1 MSKYL
6 TLEGF
11 EKLKKELFR
20 LKTVERKKLAEKLK
34 LAISFGDL
42 SENFAYKEAKE
53 SQGFLEGKISE
64 LQRTI
69 NSAKII
75 KKQSK
80 SRFVVIGSIVTVDP
94 NKEKFQI
101 VGAEESSPL
110 ENKISYKSPIGK
122 ALLGKTINEKIQIKI
137 PQGKIEYKILKIE

>member
-11 EKLKKELFR
+11 EKLKKELHR
-20 LKTVERKKLAEKLK
+20 LRTVERKKLAKKLK

-53 SQGFLEGKISE
+53 SQGFLEGKILE

-75 KKQSK
+75 KRQSK

-110 ENKISYKSPIGK
+110 DNKISYKSPIGK
-122 ALLGKTINEKIQIKI
+122 ALLGKTINEKIEIKI

>member
-1 MSKYL
+1 MPKYL

-11 EKLKKELFR
+11 EKLKKELHR
-20 LKTVERKKLAEKLK
+20 LKTVERKKLAKKLK

-53 SQGFLEGKISE
+53 SQGFLEGKIFE
-64 LQRTI
+64 LQGTI

-75 KKQSK
+75 RKQSK
-80 SRFVVIGSIVTVDP
+80 SRFVIIGSIVTVDP
-94 NKEKFQI
+94 DKERFQI

-110 ENKISYKSPIGK
+110 DNKISYKSPIGK

-137 PQGKIEYKILKIE
+137 PQGIIEYKILKIE

>member
-1 MSKYL
+1 MPKYL

-11 EKLKKELFR
+11 EKLKKELHR
-20 LKTVERKKLAEKLK
+20 LQTVERKKLAKKLK

-53 SQGFLEGKISE
+53 SQGFLEGKILE

-94 NKEKFQI
+94 DKEKFQI

-110 ENKISYKSPIGK
+110 DNKISYKSPIGK
-122 ALLGKTINEKIQIKI
+122 ALLGKTINEKIEIKI
-137 PQGKIEYKILKIE
+137 PQGKIQYKILKIE

>member
-1 MSKYL
+1 MPEYL

-11 EKLKKELFR
+11 EKLKKELHY

-53 SQGFLEGKISE
+53 SQGFLEGKILE
-64 LQRTI
+64 LQQTI

-75 KKQSK
+75 KRQSK
-80 SRFVVIGSIVTVDP
+80 SKFVIIGSIVTVDP
-94 NKEKFQI
+94 DKEKFQI
-101 VGAEESSPL
+101 VGAEESNPL
-110 ENKISYKSPIGK
+110 DNKISYKSPIGR
-122 ALLGKTINEKIQIKI
+122 ALLGKTINEKIEIKV
-137 PQGKIEYKILKIE
+137 PQGKIEYKIFKIE

>member
-1 MSKYL
+1 MPKYL

-11 EKLKKELFR
+11 EKLKKELHY

-53 SQGFLEGKISE
+53 SQGFLEGKILE
-64 LQRTI
+64 LQQTI

-75 KKQSK
+75 KRQSK
-80 SRFVVIGSIVTVDP
+80 SKFVIIGSIVTVDP
-94 NKEKFQI
+94 DKEKFQI
-101 VGAEESSPL
+101 VGAEESNPL
-110 ENKISYKSPIGK
+110 DNKISYKSPIGR
-122 ALLGKTINEKIQIKI
+122 ALLGKTINEKIEIKV
-137 PQGKIEYKILKIE
+137 PQGKIEYKIFKIE

>member
-1 MSKYL
+1 MPKYL
-6 TLEGF
+6 TLGGF
-11 EKLKKELFR
+11 EKLKKELHH
-20 LKTVERKKLAEKLK
+20 LKTVERKKLAKKLK

-53 SQGFLEGKISE
+53 SQGFLEGKILE

-69 NSAKII
+69 NGAKII
-75 KKQSK
+75 QKQSK
-80 SRFVVIGSIVTVDP
+80 SRFVIIGSTVTVDP
-94 NKEKFQI
+94 DNESFQI

-110 ENKISYKSPIGK
+110 DNKISYNSPIGK

-137 PQGKIEYKILKIE
+137 PQGIIEYKILKIE

>member
-1 MSKYL
+1 MLKYL

-11 EKLKKELFR
+11 EKLKKELHH
-20 LKTVERKKLAEKLK
+20 LKTVERKKLAKKLK

-53 SQGFLEGKISE
+53 SQGFLEGKILE
-64 LQRTI
+64 LQKTI
-69 NSAKII
+69 SSANII

-80 SRFVVIGSIVTVDP
+80 SRFVIIGSTVTVDP
-94 NKEKFQI
+94 DKEIFQI

-110 ENKISYKSPIGK
+110 DNKISYNSPIGK

-137 PQGKIEYKILKIE
+137 PQGIIEYKILKIE